1 MSTTEVKK
9 KGVPVALP
17 HALRGRRLLQ
27 SPRFNKG
34 SAFTPQER
42 EAFGL
47 LGLLPPH
54 TRDITEQCELELE
67 HLRAKRDDLEKLIG
81 LLALQN
87 RNETLFYRLLAE
99 NLGELMPI
107 IYTPTVGEACRQ
119 YSHIFR
125 QPRGVWIT
133 PDDAGRV
140 ASILGNEAEDDI
152 RLIVVTDNERI
163 LGLGDQGA
171 GGIAIPCGKI
181 ALYCAAGGIRPSQC
195 LAVSLDVG
203 TDNVELLE
211 DRFYVGYR
219 RRRLRGAE
227 YDRFVERFVDAVLK
241 VFPRALLQWE
251 DLKRRNAFTML
262 DRYRRRI
269 ASFNDDIQ
277 GTAATAL
284 AGILSALRITGGKLL
299 QQTIVYAGAGAAGVG
314 IGRLVT
320 AAMLEDG
327 ADAADAHRRQVY
339 VDSKGLVSAGSH
351 PDWSCKRSV
360 ALTGEELASY
370 GFDTGGRADL
380 LETVRRVRP
389 GILIGTSAAP
399 GLFSEE
405 VVRAMAASVERPI
418 ILPLS
423 TPVSRAECTP
433 AEALRWTE
441 GNAIMG
447 TGSVFAPVEYMGRVH
462 EIAQGSNVLVFPGL
476 ALGCILS
483 EAREVSDDLLLTA
496 ARALSGCVDGT
507 RLAAGAIYPGADR
520 LREVSARIAAAVM
533 LRARDLGLG
542 RLVED
547 READALVEDAMWSPD
562 YPEYER
568 PAAAVP

>member
-1 MSTTEVKK
+1 VSTTEVKK
-9 KGVPVALP
+9 KGATVVLPRALT
-17 HALRGRRLLQ
+17 GRRLLQ

-34 SAFTPQER
+34 SAFTPAER

-87 RNETLFYRLLAE
+87 RNETLFYRLLVDH
-99 NLGELMPI
+99 LGELMPI
-107 IYTPTVGEACRQ
+107 VYTPTVGEACRQ

-133 PDDAGRV
+133 PDDADRV
-140 ASILGNEAEDDI
+140 AAILGNEAEDDI

-227 YDRFVERFVDAVLK
+227 YDRFLERFVDAVMR

-251 DLKRRNAFTML
+251 DLKRHNAFTML

-284 AGILSALRITGGKLL
+284 AGILSALKITGGRLSG
-299 QQTIVYAGAGAAGVG
+299 QTIVYAGAGAAGVG

-327 ADAADAHRRQVY
+327 ADAAGARRRQVF
-339 VDSKGLVSAGSH
+339 VDSQGLVTVPSH
-351 PDWSCKRSV
+351 PEGGYKHAV
-360 ALTGEELASY
+360 AMTRDDLASY
-370 GFDTGGRADL
+370 GFDTGGSSDL
-380 LETVRRVRP
+380 LEVVRRVKP
-389 GILIGTSAAP
+389 GILIGTSAVP

-405 VVRAMAASVERPI
+405 VVRAMAAHVDRPI
-418 ILPLS
+418 LLPLS
-423 TPVSRAECTP
+423 TPVSKTECTP

-441 GNAIMG
+441 GAAILA
-447 TGSVFAPVEYMGRVH
+447 TGSSFAPVEYRGRVH
-462 EIAQGSNVLVFPGL
+462 AIAQGSNVLVFPGL

-496 ARALSGCVDGT
+496 ARALSGCVTGD
-507 RLAAGAIYPGADR
+507 RLEKGAIYPGAER
-520 LREVSARIAAAVM
+520 LREVSACIASAVIR
-533 LRARDLGLG
+533 RARDLGLG

-547 READALVEDAMWSPD
+547 GEADTLVEEAMWH
-562 YPEYER
+562 PEYAEYEPSAA
-568 PAAAVP
+568 PAP

>member
-1 MSTTEVKK
+1 VSTTEVKD
-9 KGVPVALP
+9 KGAAVALP
-17 HALRGRRLLQ
+17 PTLRGRRLLH

-34 SAFTPQER
+34 SAFTPEER

-47 LGLLPPH
+47 LGLLPPQ
-54 TRDITEQCELELE
+54 TRGIALQCELELE

-87 RNETLFYRLLAE
+87 RNETLFYRLLAG
-99 NLGELMPI
+99 NLSELMPI
-107 IYTPTVGEACRQ
+107 VYTPTVGEACRR

-125 QPRGVWIT
+125 QPHGVWIT
-133 PDDAGRV
+133 PADADRIP
-140 ASILGNEAEDDI
+140 AILDNEAEDDI

-181 ALYCAAGGIRPSQC
+181 ALYCAAGGIRPTQC

-219 RRRLRGAE
+219 HRRLRGRDYE
-227 YDRFVERFVDAVLK
+227 RFVERFVEGVLE

-251 DLKRRNAFTML
+251 DLKRNNAFTML

-284 AGILSALRITGGKLL
+284 AGILSALGITGGRLSDQRIL
-299 QQTIVYAGAGAAGVG
+299 YAGAGAAGVG

-320 AAMLEDG
+320 AAMLEEG
-327 ADAADAHRRQVY
+327 ADAAGAHRCQVF
-339 VDSKGLVSAGSH
+339 VDSQGLVSARSRL
-351 PDWSCKRSV
+351 DWAYKRGV
-360 ALTGEELASY
+360 AMTEEEMTSWGFGEGAS
-370 GFDTGGRADL
+370 FDL

-389 GILIGTSAAP
+389 GILIGTSAVP
-399 GLFSEE
+399 GLFSEQ
-405 VVRAMAASVERPI
+405 VVREMAAHVERPI

-423 TPVSRAECTP
+423 TPVSKAECTP

-441 GNAIMG
+441 GRAILA
-447 TGSVFAPVEYMGRVH
+447 TGSAFAPVEYKGRIH
-462 EIAQGSNVLVFPGL
+462 EVAQGSNVFVFPGL
-476 ALGCILS
+476 GLGCILS
-483 EAREVSDDLLLTA
+483 EAREVSNDLLLTA
-496 ARALSGCVDGT
+496 ARALSGCVGT
-507 RLAAGAIYPGADR
+507 ERLGVGAIYPEAGR
-520 LREVSARIAAAVM
+520 LREVSARIAAAVIV
-533 LRARDLGLG
+533 RARDLGLG

-547 READALVEDAMWSPD
+547 REIGALVDDAMWYPE

-568 PAAAVP
+568 PPAASS